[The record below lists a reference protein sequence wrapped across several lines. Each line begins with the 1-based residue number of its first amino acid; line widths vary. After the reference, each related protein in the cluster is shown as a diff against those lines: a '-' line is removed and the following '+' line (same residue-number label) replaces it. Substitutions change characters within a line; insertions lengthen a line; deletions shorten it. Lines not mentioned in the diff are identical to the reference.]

1 MGCSKNNMHKEKVK
15 EYKKKQPCAR
25 TVLMSENL
33 STRAPGVSVVMLL
46 LSLVFLQLWLFCIV
60 QSLQ

>member
-1 MGCSKNNMHKEKVK
+1 MGCSKNNMDKEKFM
-15 EYKKKQPCAR
+15 EYKKKNAR
-25 TVLMSENL
+25 TVVMSENL
-33 STRAPGVSVVMLL
+33 STRAPGVSVVILL